1 MDALKPDI
9 LRTLDLSR
17 MEKKSMANTP
27 EQATV
32 TDVEQSIGT
41 IEPLPSPQH
50 LEVRQRDKNPL
61 IEVEAKNLQVQLPF
75 TGYAYENKEKGAKH
89 SQSLSNDFKME
100 FKNKWI

>member
-50 LEVRQRDKNPL
+50 LEVR
-61 IEVEAKNLQVQLPF
+61 
-75 TGYAYENKEKGAKH
+75 
-89 SQSLSNDFKME
+89 
-100 FKNKWI
+100 